1 MDNIVFIVLRRMRA
15 PLLAL
20 IVSYAI
26 AILGLALIP
35 GRDAAG
41 QVWRMDLFHAFY
53 FVSYT
58 ATTIGFGE
66 LPFAFTDAQRLWVT
80 FTLYLTVIVW
90 VYSIGTLIAL
100 LQDPAFRQSV
110 AERRFAR
117 RIRRLTEPFYLVCG
131 YGETGSALVR
141 ALTER
146 DQLAVVVE
154 IGRERVSYLR
164 LENLRQY
171 VPALCGDA
179 SRPRYLL
186 DAGLQQPRCAGVA
199 ALTNRNEVNLKIAIA
214 SKLLRPQLPVI
225 CRADSREVESNMA
238 SFGTDHIVDPFD
250 TFAAQLAV
258 AVRTPGLHLLH
269 RWLSGR
275 RGDELPEPV
284 HPPRQGRWVLCGYG
298 RFGKTVAARLRDLGL
313 DVSVIE
319 PEPERTGTP
328 QGGCVVGRGTEAL
341 TLREAGIER
350 AVGLVAGSDDDANN
364 LSIVMTARELKPDL
378 FVVLRQNLE
387 ESEPIVEAVSAAMV
401 MHPPSVIADKVRVLL
416 GTPLLNEFEQL
427 AIHQPDSWA
436 CELLSRITGVVTT
449 RVPAVWEVSVDP
461 QGAYAV
467 TRALAEGRRVSL
479 SQVLA
484 DPLQRER
491 PLAAIALLLV
501 RPGERMLLPE
511 PDTALRAGDRLL
523 LCGRHQVRDRMAW
536 TLQNQGSLAYIL
548 VGEHRPQGYLW
559 RRLVPGRGRGAG
571 SPKSY

>member
-1 MDNIVFIVLRRMRA
+1 MENITFVVLRRMHA

-20 IVSYAI
+20 IVSYTI
-26 AILGLALIP
+26 AILGLVLIP

-41 QVWRMDLFHAFY
+41 HVWRMDLFHAFY

-66 LPFAFTDAQRLWVT
+66 LPFEFTDAQRLWVT
-80 FTLYLTVIVW
+80 VTLYLTVIVW

-117 RIRRLTEPFYLVCG
+117 RIRRLTERFYLVCG

-154 IGRERVSYLR
+154 ISRERVSYLR
-164 LENLRQY
+164 LESLRQY

-179 SRPRYLL
+179 SRPHYLL
-186 DAGLQQPRCAGVA
+186 DAGLRHPRCAGVA
-199 ALTNRNEVNLKIAIA
+199 ALTNLNAVNLKIAIA
-214 SKLLRPQLPVI
+214 SKLLRPHMPVI

-258 AVRTPGLHLLH
+258 AVQTPCLYLL
-269 RWLSGR
+269 RSWLTGR
-275 RGDELPEPV
+275 RGDDLPEPV
-284 HPPRQGRWVLCGYG
+284 YPPRRGLWILCGYG
-298 RFGKTVAARLRDLGL
+298 RFGKAVSARLRALGL
-313 DVSVIE
+313 EIVIVE
-319 PEPERTGTP
+319 ARPELTGVPE
-328 QGGCVVGRGTEAL
+328 GGCVPGRGTEAV
-341 TLREAGIER
+341 TLREAGIDR
-350 AVGLVAGSDDDANN
+350 AVGLVAGTDDDVDN
-364 LSIVMTARELKPDL
+364 LAILMTALGLNSGL

-387 ESEPIVEAVSAAMV
+387 ENQPIVEAVSTAMV
-401 MHPPSVIADKVRVLL
+401 MHPPTVIADKVRVLL
-416 GTPLLNEFEQL
+416 GTPLLSEFEQL

-436 CELLSRITGVVTT
+436 CELVSRITGIVTT
-449 RVPAVWEVSVDP
+449 RVPTVWEVSVD
-461 QGAYAV
+461 QDGAYAV
-467 TRALAEGRRVSL
+467 ALALAGGRRVSL

-484 DPLQRER
+484 DPLQRDR

-511 PDTALRAGDRLL
+511 PDTALRVGDRLL
-523 LCGRHQVRDRMAW
+523 LCGRHQVRDRMEW
-536 TLQNQGSLAYIL
+536 TLQNQGSLAYVL

-559 RRLVPGRGRGAG
+559 RRLVPGRGRGATT
-571 SPKSY
+571 PKSY